1 MPDHDY
7 VAQNRELWTTSN
19 AEYTDEQANRA
30 WRADEITWGVFGVP
44 EAEVGVLGDVDG
56 LDVIEL
62 GCGTAY
68 VSAWLAK
75 RGARPVGVD
84 ITSAQLA
91 TARRL
96 QQETGIVFPL
106 IEANAEA
113 VPLPGES
120 FDLVISEFGASIWCD
135 PYRWIPEAFR
145 LLRSDGRLVFLCNS
159 PLVILCAVE
168 DEDATVEQL
177 VRPQRG
183 MHRIAWPD
191 GGVEFHLG
199 HGDMFQLLRAT
210 GFDVENLVELYAS
223 EDAVTHAYYDFVT
236 VEWARKWPVE
246 EVWVARKG
254 VH

>member
-1 MPDHDY
+1 
-7 VAQNRELWTTSN
+7 
-19 AEYTDEQANRA
+19 
-30 WRADEITWGVFGVP
+30 
-44 EAEVGVLGDVDG
+44 
-56 LDVIEL
+56 
-62 GCGTAY
+62 
-68 VSAWLAK
+68 
-75 RGARPVGVD
+75 
-84 ITSAQLA
+84 
-91 TARRL
+91 
-96 QQETGIVFPL
+96 
-106 IEANAEA
+106 
-113 VPLPGES
+113 
-120 FDLVISEFGASIWCD
+120 
-135 PYRWIPEAFR
+135 
-145 LLRSDGRLVFLCNS
+145 
-159 PLVILCAVE
+159 LVILCAVE